1 MTSLPHLD
9 FREER
14 LENGLQVLLY
24 SDRRVPL
31 VHVTLHYRVGA
42 SYEKKGHS
50 GLAHLFEHMMFQGS
64 ERVAANQH
72 GRYIDLAGGSWN
84 ATTSKDRTNYYQ
96 TLTSNYLELILWLES
111 DRMRS
116 LRVTREN
123 FENQR
128 LTVIEEKKQSYDNR
142 PYGRAFLRFEELAYD
157 NWAYAHP
164 IIGSV
169 RDLKRATLEE
179 AQEFHR
185 THYCPS
191 NAVLALAG
199 DFEISSVRPMLER
212 HFGSIP
218 AGTNRSFPQLEQPP
232 QTAPRSETVIDPL
245 APLAAV
251 CQGFPMPAL
260 GEPDHYALA
269 LLAVVLSE
277 GESSRLYQD
286 LVYEHNWISSLAA
299 GPNQYRGPQL
309 FNISFQVQRGV
320 DPRRVVEAVWRHLL
334 QLARQPVTQKELEKA
349 KNQFFFRAVSERAT
363 VSRIGEALAHCAVF
377 FDDPDRINHEVE
389 RYLAVQP
396 DHLQAAAARVFRE
409 ENSTTIVVQ
418 PGAPNSSAGGL
429 ESFAT

>member
-1 MTSLPHLD
+1 
-9 FREER
+9 
-14 LENGLQVLLY
+14 
-24 SDRRVPL
+24 
-31 VHVTLHYRVGA
+31 
-42 SYEKKGHS
+42 
-50 GLAHLFEHMMFQGS
+50 MMFQGS

-260 GEPDHYALA
+260 GNRTTTRWH
-269 LLAVVLSE
+269 S
-277 GESSRLYQD
+277 
-286 LVYEHNWISSLAA
+286 
-299 GPNQYRGPQL
+299 
-309 FNISFQVQRGV
+309 
-320 DPRRVVEAVWRHLL
+320 WR
-334 QLARQPVTQKELEKA
+334 
-349 KNQFFFRAVSERAT
+349 
-363 VSRIGEALAHCAVF
+363 
-377 FDDPDRINHEVE
+377 
-389 RYLAVQP
+389 
-396 DHLQAAAARVFRE
+396 
-409 ENSTTIVVQ
+409 
-418 PGAPNSSAGGL
+418 
-429 ESFAT
+429 